1 MAGHLTDAAGR
12 KEMIEFMQFL
22 DIAQGLRA
30 MRISSGR
37 WQRQN
42 GEAMTNDD
50 LSSKI
55 EDLTRQLIAKY
66 SPEKIIL
73 FGSAA
78 GGEEEVNDVDLFI
91 IKDDVP
97 QLGAERMRH
106 LYRIMDTSLPVD
118 YFVYRSEEVANRL
131 ALGDPFITEII
142 SRGKVL
148 YG

>member
-1 MAGHLTDAAGR
+1 
-12 KEMIEFMQFL
+12 
-22 DIAQGLRA
+22 
-30 MRISSGR
+30 
-37 WQRQN
+37 
-42 GEAMTNDD
+42 MTKDE

-55 EDLTRQLIAKY
+55 EDLVSQLIAKY

-78 GGEEEVNDVDLFI
+78 GSGGGEEVNDVDLFI

-97 QLGAERMRH
+97 HLGAERMRH
-106 LYRIMDTSLPVD
+106 LYRLMDTSLPVD
-118 YFVYRSEEVANRL
+118 YMVYRSEEVANRL